1 MSEWAVLRA
10 VDKRTQ
16 EKSQRSYRPDA
27 MMQPSI
33 AIHDGAGSNNVA
45 SGSPGPFTPAY
56 LAMKNSSS
64 GNAGIGT
71 NMNSGA
77 VVGPGTV
84 GAVTGSPNISSTI
97 PNVDDTMLQG
107 RARLHELF
115 GLIEREYDA
124 LLEENN
130 ALRARLGMPLLP
142 SNGPS
147 YRSSPAY
154 QAALARPH
162 SSSIHVPSLPLNASS
177 STAQAASHVVWAVA
191 REYSG
196 HRDGIWEVSPCIG
209 CAPPNGTEDV
219 FATAS
224 VDRSVRVWS
233 SGANGCIFVYYG
245 HKGSVNSVR
254 EGRDKLFC
262 TASGDRTCHLFKL
275 NSGATA
281 AASTA
286 SSSLVVNNEVP
297 ALGRSLDDDFDDDS
311 DGSDVDDDG
320 LQKHQPRLNSSPS
333 ACYYQKVPLLELK
346 GHRGVVIGADWL
358 CGPGEGG
365 EQIVS
370 ASWDNTVRLWS
381 AATGEQV
388 TEVSALGKIT
398 AQAAEQRVR
407 PTNVTVHPK
416 QPLALVSFTDGAF
429 RLWDVRAQHAV
440 MQSVQA
446 HSNEGC
452 LTAVCDPDG
461 DFIVT
466 TGMDR
471 HIKIWDM
478 RAMGK
483 SSRLDL
489 RGSIAIGRP
498 TITASRMLVVPQEK
512 GGYVTDFTGKKL
524 GKIHIRHRNC
534 LMMGYTWS
542 RNEKAIITATFHGS
556 VMILGQV
563 APILSSRE

>member
-1 MSEWAVLRA
+1 
-10 VDKRTQ
+10 
-16 EKSQRSYRPDA
+16 
-27 MMQPSI
+27 MQSSI
-33 AIHDGAGSNNVA
+33 AVHDPSGSNTMA
-45 SGSPGPFTPAY
+45 SGSPGGPYAGPNYHT
-56 LAMKNSSS
+56 MKSNSGS
-64 GNAGIGT
+64 ALIGT
-71 NMNSGA
+71 NSLNTNTTNMPGNSLISQ
-77 VVGPGTV
+77 GTTSNASGNNGV
-84 GAVTGSPNISSTI
+84 PNLGLFA
-97 PNVDDTMLQG
+97 DDNSLAQG

-130 ALRARLGMPLLP
+130 ALRARLGMPLIPTSAVSFRHSLNYQTAL
-142 SNGPS
+142 SL
-147 YRSSPAY
+147 RSHFPLTPTATT
-154 QAALARPH
+154 
-162 SSSIHVPSLPLNASS
+162 SSSATSTSVPSTPSAHI
-177 STAQAASHVVWAVA
+177 TWAVA
-191 REYSG
+191 REYTG
-196 HRDGIWEVSPCIG
+196 HRDGIWEVTSCPG
-209 CAPPNGTEDV
+209 CAPLNGTDDV

-275 NSGATA
+275 NSAAVAA
-281 AASTA
+281 AASSTTTSTGVQGSGIGGNNYIA
-286 SSSLVVNNEVP
+286 SP
-297 ALGRSLDDDFDDDS
+297 GRPFDDDGFDDDT
-311 DGSDVDDDG
+311 DGSDIDDDQKGTTMQARG
-320 LQKHQPRLNSSPS
+320 LTPA

-358 CGPGEGG
+358 CGPAEGG

-381 AATGEQV
+381 ASTGEQV
-388 TEVSALGKIT
+388 TEVSAVDKVST

-407 PTNVTVHPK
+407 PTNVAVHPK
-416 QPLALVSFTDGAF
+416 QPLALVSFSDGAF
-429 RLWDVRAQHAV
+429 RLWDVRAQHSV

-452 LTAVCDPDG
+452 LSAVCDPDG

-466 TGMDR
+466 TGVDR
-471 HIKIWDM
+471 HIKVYDM

-489 RGSIAIGRP
+489 RGNIAIGRP
-498 TITASRMLVVPQEK
+498 TVTSSHLLVVPQDK
-512 GGYVTDFTGKKL
+512 GGYITDFNGKKL
-524 GKIHIRHRNC
+524 GKIRIRHSNC
-534 LMMGYTWS
+534 LIMGYTWS
-542 RNEKAIITATFHGS
+542 RNEKAIITATFHGN

-563 APILSSRE
+563 APILTSSKE